1 MLEDNLSGYLG
12 EIQRFPILEAQE
24 ETRLARQW
32 RDKGDSKAAECLIK
46 SHLRLVAKIASH
58 YRGYGL
64 PLSDLIAEGHIGII
78 QAVRRFDPER
88 GVRLS
93 TYAMWWIRA
102 SIQEY
107 ILRSWSLVKIGTTA
121 SQKKL
126 FFKLRSLKNRLREM
140 DDECLS
146 SEGATHIAK
155 VLNVPVQDVI
165 TMNARISAP
174 DHSLNTTLREDSDS
188 EWIDWIVDDQD
199 NQELTYG
206 AWEELSNRRS
216 LLQES
221 LSHLNERERS
231 ILSERWLRDK
241 PCTLEELSTRF
252 GISRER
258 VRQVEMRAFEKLRR
272 SVRALDRKQRLA
284 N

>member
-1 MLEDNLSGYLG
+1 MSDDNLSGYLG
-12 EIQRFPILEAQE
+12 EIRRFPVLEAQE
-24 ETRLARQW
+24 EVRLAKRW
-32 RDKGDSKAAECLIK
+32 RDKGDDKAADRLIK
-46 SHLRLVAKIASH
+46 SHLRLVAKIASR

-64 PLSDLIAEGHIGII
+64 PLADLIAEGHIGIV

-140 DDECLS
+140 DDEYLS
-146 SEGATHIAK
+146 SDGVTHIAE
-155 VLNVPVQDVI
+155 VLSVSEQEVI
-165 TMNARISAP
+165 NMNARISAP
-174 DHSLNTTLREDSDS
+174 DRSLNTPLRDDSDS
-188 EWIDWIVDDQD
+188 EWIDWIVDDRD
-199 NQELTYG
+199 NPELMYG
-206 AWEELSNRRS
+206 DWEELSNRRS
-216 LLQES
+216 ILEES
-221 LSHLNERERS
+221 LGHLNERERF
-231 ILSERWLRDK
+231 ILSERRLKDN
-241 PCTLEELSTRF
+241 PCTLEELSLRF

-258 VRQVEMRAFEKLRR
+258 VRQVEVRAFEKLRR
-272 SVRALDRKQRLA
+272 AVRALDRKQRLA

>member
-1 MLEDNLSGYLG
+1 MSEDSLPSYFG
-12 EIQRFPILEAQE
+12 EIRRFPVLEAQE
-24 ETRLARQW
+24 EIRLAKQW
-32 RDKGDSKAAECLIK
+32 RDKGDSKAADRLIK
-46 SHLRLVAKIASH
+46 SHLRLVAKIASR

-126 FFKLRSLKNRLREM
+126 FFKLRSLKNRLKEM
-140 DDECLS
+140 DDEHLS
-146 SEGATHIAK
+146 SDGVTHIAE
-155 VLNVPVQDVI
+155 VLSVSEQEVI
-165 TMNARISAP
+165 NMNARISAP
-174 DHSLNTTLREDSDS
+174 DRSLNTPLRDDSDS

-199 NQELTYG
+199 NPELMYG
-206 AWEELSNRRS
+206 NWEELSNRRS
-216 LLQES
+216 MLEES
-221 LSHLNERERS
+221 LNHLNERERF
-231 ILSERWLRDK
+231 ILSERRLKDN
-241 PCTLEELSTRF
+241 PCTLEELSLRF

-258 VRQVEMRAFEKLRR
+258 VRQVEVRAFEKLRR
-272 SVRALDRKQRLA
+272 AVRALDRKQRLA